1 MRGKVLAVTVTLL
14 LLLPALLLP
23 QAAPLAS
30 GEQFQAAGLGYGPA
44 KAWGLNTEGELGNG
58 NISNSNVP
66 AQIWGLYG
74 AAAVSGG
81 ARHSLALSGDQMVL
95 SWGRNNEGQLGNG
108 NNTNSSAPVTVA
120 GFLRAAAVAAG
131 GYHSLALM
139 ADGTVR
145 AWGLNN
151 EGQLGNGSN
160 TDSNV
165 PVQVSGLTGAV
176 AVAAGG
182 YHSLALMADGTV
194 RAWGNNYYGQLGNGS
209 NTDSNVPVQVSGLS
223 GTVAVA
229 AGEYHSLAI
238 PVHTWYLAEGSTYGG
253 MESWVC
259 VQNPNPS
266 AVSVNLSFMTETG
279 PVTGPQNFPIAGN
292 SRYSFLLNSLV
303 PNKKDVSTKVIS
315 AGGGVVCE
323 RPVYG
328 PGKAWAHDS
337 VGVTSPAHTW
347 YLAEGSTYGGME
359 SWVCV
364 QNPNPNRVAVDL
376 VFMTETG
383 PVTGPQNFPIP
394 GNSRYSFLL
403 NSLVP
408 NKKNVSTNVISAGG
422 GVVCERSVYGPGKAW
437 AHDSVGVTSPSSN
450 WYLAEGSTYGGMET
464 WVCVQNPNGVEVRVN
479 LFFMTEVGPLT
490 GPQNFPI
497 AGYSRYSFL
506 LNSLVPDRKDVSTKV
521 ISTGGG
527 VVCERPVYG
536 ARKAWAHDSVGVTS
550 PAYTWYL
557 AEGSTYGGM
566 ETWVCVQNPNPVP
579 VTVDLSFMTE
589 TGSVPGPYNFSISP
603 YSRYSFLLNSLV
615 PNKKNVSTRVVSH
628 FGGVVC
634 ERSVYGP
641 GKAWAHDSIGR
652 PE

>member
-165 PVQVSGLTGAV
+165 PVQVSGLTGAVAVAAGGYHSLALMADGTVRAWGRNNDGQLGNGSNTDRNVPVQVFGLLGVTAVAAGGYHSLALMADGTVRAWGDNYNGQLGNGSNTDSNVITYVSGITKAV

-437 AHDSVGVTSPSSN
+437 AHDSVGVTSP
-450 WYLAEGSTYGGMET
+450 
-464 WVCVQNPNGVEVRVN
+464 
-479 LFFMTEVGPLT
+479 
-490 GPQNFPI
+490 
-497 AGYSRYSFL
+497 
-506 LNSLVPDRKDVSTKV
+506 
-521 ISTGGG
+521 
-527 VVCERPVYG
+527 
-536 ARKAWAHDSVGVTS
+536 
-550 PAYTWYL
+550 AYTWYL